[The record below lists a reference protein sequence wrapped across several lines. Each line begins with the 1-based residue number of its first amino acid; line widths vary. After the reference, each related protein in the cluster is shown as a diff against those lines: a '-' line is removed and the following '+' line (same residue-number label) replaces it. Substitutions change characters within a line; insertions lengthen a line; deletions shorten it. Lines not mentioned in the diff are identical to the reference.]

1 MSGARQAACPYRPR
15 LGAGALNRGRRP
27 FLSDAMQQLP
37 LAVQLRPQADFAD
50 YLPGPNAEAVAA
62 VAAWAD
68 GVGDAFLYLFGP
80 TGTGKTH
87 LLQAACRVGAA
98 HAAALLYLPL
108 AHPGLAPAVLE
119 DLERAELIALD
130 DIHSVAGD
138 AAWERGLFDLYNRL
152 REAGRRLLVSAD
164 APAAELP
171 LGLPDLRSRL
181 GWGPGY
187 RLRPL
192 GEDDCKQ
199 LLLKTAA
206 RRGLDLGAGAVGYI
220 LQRCPR
226 DAGYLLG
233 LLDELDRVSLQD
245 KRRPSVW
252 LIRQLLEGSQR
263 AAATL
268 LT

>member
-1 MSGARQAACPYRPR
+1 
-15 LGAGALNRGRRP
+15 
-27 FLSDAMQQLP
+27 MQQLP

-50 YLPGPNAEAVAA
+50 YLPGPNAEAAAA

-68 GVGDAFLYLFGP
+68 GAGDAFLYLFGP

-87 LLQAACRVGAA
+87 LLHAACRAA
-98 HAAALLYLPL
+98 AANTVALLYLPL
-108 AHPGLAPAVLE
+108 AHPGLEPAVLE
-119 DLERAELIALD
+119 DLERADLIALD
-130 DIHSVAGD
+130 DIHAVAGD

-152 REAGRRLLVSAD
+152 RAAGRRLLVSAD
-164 APAAELP
+164 APAAELR

-192 GEDDCKQ
+192 GEDDCVR
-199 LLLKTAA
+199 LLRESAA
-206 RRGLDLGAGAVGYI
+206 RRGLDLGAGAVRFI
-220 LQRCPR
+220 MRRCPR
-226 DAGYLLG
+226 DAGHLLG

-252 LIRQLLEGSQR
+252 LIRRLLEGSEK
-263 AAATL
+263 ASPPFSP
-268 LT
+268 